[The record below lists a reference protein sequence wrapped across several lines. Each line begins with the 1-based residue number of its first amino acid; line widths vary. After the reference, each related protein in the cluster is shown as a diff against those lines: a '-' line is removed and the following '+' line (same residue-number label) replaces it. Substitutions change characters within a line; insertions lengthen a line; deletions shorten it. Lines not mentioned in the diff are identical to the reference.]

1 MRKMRIFLSLCL
13 TICMMMSMFVG
24 FIPAAS
30 AEGET
35 LPKYLNNGG
44 NLVKTINSDG
54 GVMGSFS
61 STFNTEIVNGKK
73 VFELGRYARNTGG
86 ATPVGTGWVSGE
98 IGNWVFTTTDGTAGS
113 WNSWIWQTCA
123 YSTIANLVS
132 GTRFN
137 APFTGKIKV
146 TYQLGNGTHFLS
158 NGTVGDATS
167 WGGGAG
173 QNIDLVVGKDDL
185 AMNSTDGS
193 ISNAIT
199 RIPTKDLTAEDFL
212 TQKTMEL
219 DVKAGE
225 SVYFMIHNGD
235 GAQHL
240 AYFYINSVEYTEM
253 KLSTDTAEVIG
264 HNIAALDTPVVRF
277 YVKVSASAVG
287 YAANITIGNDAPIS
301 VSGTYAVG
309 IKGPDGNELTEAD
322 HVLVYSIPV
331 SAKRM
336 TETITISIKNDEGSE
351 MLTKKNTYS
360 VNTYCAAQVA
370 AYKTAGEAA
379 TEEQLALAKICT
391 QILAYGRMAQK
402 YFSYNIENLPAIDA
416 DVYALLAADM
426 AN

>member
-13 TICMMMSMFVG
+13 TLCMMMSMFVG
-24 FIPAAS
+24 FVPAAS
-30 AEGET
+30 AEDET

-44 NLVKTINSDG
+44 NLVKTITSDG
-54 GVMGSFS
+54 GVMGSFF

-158 NGTVGDATS
+158 NGAVGDTTA

-173 QNIDLVVGKDDL
+173 QNVDLVVGKDDL
-185 AMNSTDGS
+185 AMSSTDGS

-199 RIPTKDLTAEDFL
+199 RISTATMTAEDFL
-212 TQKTMEL
+212 TPKTMEL

-225 SVYFMIHNGD
+225 SVYFMIHNAN
-235 GAQHL
+235 GAQAL
-240 AYFYINSVEYTEM
+240 TYFYINSVEYTEM

-277 YVKVSASAVG
+277 YVKVSESAVG

-331 SAKRM
+331 PAKRM
-336 TETITISIKNDEGSE
+336 TETITISIKNDEGGE
-351 MLTKKNTYS
+351 MLTEKNTYS

-370 AYKTAGEAA
+370 AYKTAGDAA

-391 QILAYGRMAQK
+391 QILAYGRTAQK
-402 YFSYNIENLPAIDA
+402 YFGYNLENLPAIDA